1 MYNWELCEF
10 LKSKNHNLSA
20 SEYIYVCNTCP
31 QLRQISYSP
40 YEDMF
45 TAISDANECF
55 RFKVHPNER

>member
-1 MYNWELCEF
+1 MYDWELTNY
-10 LKSKNHNLSA
+10 LRDKNYNLSA
-20 SEYIYVCNTCP
+20 SEYIYVFNTCP

-45 TAISDANECF
+45 TAISDDNEYF